1 MEATVTLEGYLF
13 RLVDT
18 AGLRDSDDPIEQ
30 LGVARSRQ
38 ALDQADLILLVCD
51 GAQELGEEDTGAAGP
66 GPWTRRTP
74 FW

>member
-30 LGVARSRQ
+30 LGWPAAAR
-38 ALDQADLILLVCD
+38 
-51 GAQELGEEDTGAAGP
+51 
-66 GPWTRRTP
+66 PWTRRT
-74 FW
+74 